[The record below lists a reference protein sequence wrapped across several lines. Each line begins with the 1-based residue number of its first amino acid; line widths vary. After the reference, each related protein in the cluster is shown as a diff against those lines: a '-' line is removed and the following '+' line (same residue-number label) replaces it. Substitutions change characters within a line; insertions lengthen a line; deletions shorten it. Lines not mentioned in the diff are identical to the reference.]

1 MTMERV
7 PEPELMDD
15 GEQARAYAEA
25 DFEESNS
32 LFLALYEEVFG
43 DAPTGGHVLDL
54 GCGPGDISMRFAR
67 KFAGCD
73 VDAVDGSDAMLEFGR
88 KAMANEPGLV
98 DRVRFVRAVL
108 PADPLPREKYDIIIS
123 NSLLHHLHEPGGLWQ
138 CIERYAAPG
147 ARVQV
152 MDLAR
157 CESTKRAAELV
168 ATYAGDAPEVLRQDF
183 YNSLLAA
190 FTPAE
195 VELQLTTA
203 GFHGFVVRTVS
214 DRHLLATGRMPS

>member
-1 MTMERV
+1 MTMARV

-15 GEQARAYAEA
+15 EEQARAYAEA
-25 DFEESNS
+25 DFSESNS
-32 LFLALYEEVFG
+32 LFLTLYKEVFG
-43 DAPTGGHVLDL
+43 DVPAGAHVLDL
-54 GCGPGDISMRFAR
+54 GCGPGDISMRFASE
-67 KFAGCD
+67 FAACD
-73 VDAVDGSDAMLEFGR
+73 VDAVDGSNAMLEFGR
-88 KAMANEPGLV
+88 KAIVAEPRLV
-98 DRVRFVRAVL
+98 DRVRFIRAVL
-108 PADPLPREKYDIIIS
+108 PADPLPRENYDIIIS
-123 NSLLHHLHEPGGLWQ
+123 NSLLHHLHDPGGLWR

-157 CESTKRAAELV
+157 CESTGQAAELV

-195 VELQLTTA
+195 VELQLATA
-203 GFHGFVVRTVS
+203 GFDGFDVRTVS
-214 DRHLLATGRMPS
+214 DRHLLAAGRIPS